1 MKERKPI
8 KVNSRLRNLW
18 ASLTA
23 AQRKVFA
30 KHVKSTVGSF
40 KHTAYGRRR
49 ITPETAVRIEKATVR
64 MGLDVIGRTELN
76 ETCSRCEFA
85 RACLRGKL
93 T

>member
-1 MKERKPI
+1 MEKRKPI
-8 KVNSRLRNLW
+8 KTNPRLVKLW
-18 ASLTA
+18 ASLDA

-30 KHVKSTVGSF
+30 KHVKSTVNSF

-76 ETCSRCEFA
+76 ETCARCEFA
-85 RACLRGKL
+85 RACLKGKL